1 MVGARKCERETR
13 ERELDRLSD
22 RKRRSERNICIYIK
36 RERERSDG
44 GRKREWQRKRVRS
57 RERNGERE

>member
-36 RERERSDG
+36 REREREVMEG
-44 GRKREWQRKRVRS
+44 EKENG
-57 RERNGERE
+57 RERE